1 VEFAGVVE
9 AVGAEVAEPAVGD
22 RVFGVAGGGAQAAY
36 LAVPAGQ
43 CAPVPDGCD
52 LVEMGGIPEVFITAH
67 DAMVTRANCQP
78 GEWVLVHAAGSGVGT
93 AAIQLA
99 KSLGAQVI
107 GTARTTEK
115 LERCRALGLDAGV
128 VPVRA
133 GDDLDTNATVAA
145 ILDATKRGVDV
156 TLDLVGGSYVEVDVD
171 AAAVLGRIVLIGALA
186 GPYARLSVVGAM
198 GKRLTIVGTVLRARS
213 VQEKAEA
220 TAAFTRDVVPLLA
233 AGTLRPVIDRV
244 LPLAAAEAAYDAL
257 ASDTTFGKVIL
268 DCTT

>member
-1 VEFAGVVE
+1 
-9 AVGAEVAEPAVGD
+9 
-22 RVFGVAGGGAQAAY
+22 
-36 LAVPAGQ
+36 
-43 CAPVPDGCD
+43 
-52 LVEMGGIPEVFITAH
+52 MGGIPEVFITAH
-67 DAMVTRANCQP
+67 DAMVARANCQP
-78 GEWVLVHAAGSGVGT
+78 GEWMLVHAAGSGVGT

-107 GTARTTEK
+107 GTARTAEK

-133 GDDLDTNATVAA
+133 GDDLDTGATVAA
-145 ILDATKRGVDV
+145 IFDATQRGIDV
-156 TLDLVGGSYVEVDVD
+156 TLDLVGGRYVEVDVD

-198 GKRLTIVGTVLRARS
+198 GKRLTIAGTVLRARS

-233 AGTLRPVIDRV
+233 AGTVGPVIDHV
-244 LPLAAAEAAYDAL
+244 LPLGAAEAAYDLL

-268 DCTT
+268 DCT